1 MKILPSI
8 NCLQVSKY
16 IFNDYINKLK
26 NIFKKNNAERGK
38 LKTWTKY
45 NFLEEIKLN

>member
-38 LKTWTKY
+38 LKHEQNIISWK
-45 NFLEEIKLN
+45 KLN